1 MPKPVK
7 MMILEDCPYCRQAFA
22 MEKELIAAHPEYG
35 RVNIEVIEEN
45 REPEKTEG
53 YDYWYVPTYFVG
65 DKKVHEG
72 VPPLEKVKKVEQ
84 VFREALQGE

>member
-1 MPKPVK
+1 MPKTVK
-7 MMILEDCPYCRQAFA
+7 MMILEDCPYWRQAFA

-35 RVNIEVIEEN
+35 QVNIEVIEEN

-72 VPPLEKVKKVEQ
+72 VPTLEKVEQ